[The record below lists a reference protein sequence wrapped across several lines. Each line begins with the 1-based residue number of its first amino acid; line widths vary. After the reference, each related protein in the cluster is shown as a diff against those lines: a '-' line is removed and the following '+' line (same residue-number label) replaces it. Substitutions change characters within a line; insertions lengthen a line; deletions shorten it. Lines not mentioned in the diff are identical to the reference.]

1 MKMILPSCQ
10 GIDRLLIV
18 LLHKVYFD
26 FFPQLK

>member
-26 FFPQLK
+26 FFLPA

>member
-18 LLHKVYFD
+18 LLHKVYLDLFS
-26 FFPQLK
+26 PA